1 MVKKKG
7 ETGRSLRQDFEV
19 FAKGVERLEELRAE
33 LNSLNTKG
41 HEEEVAS
48 IRSKLK
54 NVSYIPEI
62 EEEIRILKT
71 KINGKYRR
79 REEKRSGLSDPHI
92 RINKKIKE
100 LEEEVK
106 KKRRVVGSKEI
117 AKIPKLEGQINY
129 LKSIL
134 KKQQEDEDRKK
145 ELLKKIDPNVNLLIN
160 TRFDMTL
167 NEVKAELSKK
177 IKAR

>member
-79 REEKRSGLSDPHI
+79 REEKRSGCW
-92 RINKKIKE
+92 
-100 LEEEVK
+100 
-106 KKRRVVGSKEI
+106 
-117 AKIPKLEGQINY
+117 
-129 LKSIL
+129 
-134 KKQQEDEDRKK
+134 KQR
-145 ELLKKIDPNVNLLIN
+145 N
-160 TRFDMTL
+160 
-167 NEVKAELSKK
+167 S
-177 IKAR
+177 